1 MTSLPSSLEP
11 FHNRNTAL
19 TASNENAAE
28 DRNAYGMFS
37 SCLSGVTQWWY
48 LQMYGVGGMQVRGK
62 NEPSEQKRG
71 DAQQIAAAC

>member
-1 MTSLPSSLEP
+1 ML
-11 FHNRNTAL
+11 
-19 TASNENAAE
+19 
-28 DRNAYGMFS
+28 S

-48 LQMYGVGGMQVRGK
+48 LQVQGVGGMQVRGE

>member
-11 FHNRNTAL
+11 FHIRNTEL
-19 TASNENAAE
+19 IDNENAAE
-28 DRNAYGMFS
+28 DRKAYGMFS

-48 LQMYGVGGMQVRGK
+48 LQVHGVGGMQVRGK